1 MTYSPRTYWALL
13 AAVALLQTGVL
24 IKMVYDRQT
33 LLRSGREIVLQ
44 VQPVDPRDLFR
55 GDYVILGYAISPVSI
70 SPEAN
75 GAPLNDIKRGAPVY
89 VTLHAD
95 ETGTWTVKQLSPAYP
110 SSAAASDIVLKG
122 LVQHVWQGTKQG
134 ETQFSIKYG
143 IESYFVP
150 EGTGRALEASVREK
164 KIQAVI
170 AVATDGTAAIK
181 GLMIDGARHEDPPL
195 L

>member
-1 MTYSPRTYWALL
+1 MTSTLPTYRHRTYWALL
-13 AAVALLQTGVL
+13 AAVALLQTGL
-24 IKMVYDRQT
+24 LSKMVYDRQT

-75 GAPLNDIKRGAPVY
+75 GAPLDGIMRGAPVY
-89 VTLHAD
+89 VTLSPDAS
-95 ETGTWTVKQLSPAYP
+95 GAWAVKQLSPAYP

-122 LVQHVWQGTKQG
+122 LVQHVWQGAKQG
-134 ETQFSIKYG
+134 EKQYSIKYG

-170 AVATDGTAAIK
+170 AVATDGTA
-181 GLMIDGARHEDPPL
+181 
-195 L
+195 